1 MIKKLSGFGLIFF
14 ISSCSYITG
23 PDGLFPPTKDEFL
36 KEKIEQDIDLPND
49 LDLSYVENYYPVNQS
64 NSTLTNQDVPKP
76 RQIFSTSG
84 DSSVQLRRLGE
95 LMWIYVETLPSTSWP
110 ISKSFWETS
119 SYPVLESNPT
129 SGEII
134 IDYDDS
140 SELQMKIEH
149 GIKEDSTEIFLVQT
163 SKVDKEILSNPELIQ
178 SELEKLVNYFADSV
192 GQFSGTSLA
201 AQNLNEMKK
210 AKIFLDNG
218 QTVIELDLNF
228 DRAWSS
234 VTKAMDASEILA
246 NDKDRS
252 NGIFYV
258 SYAEEENDG
267 ILSDDGIFSFFKIGG
282 SSKNKKIDFDG
293 AKFEVKITEKNNK
306 TYVRAYSKDGKI
318 EEAEKLISKINES
331 LS

>member
-1 MIKKLSGFGLIFF
+1 MF
-14 ISSCSYITG
+14 SSCSYIAG
-23 PDGLFPPTKDEFL
+23 PEGLFPPTKDEFL
-36 KEKIEQDIDLPND
+36 KEKVEQDIQLPSDLA
-49 LDLSYVENYYPVNQS
+49 LISKENHYPVDEIS
-64 NSTLTNQDVPKP
+64 ETLENQDVPKP

-95 LMWIYVETLPSTSWP
+95 LMWVYVETLPSTSWP
-110 ISKSFWETS
+110 ISKSYWDTS
-119 SYPVLESNPT
+119 SYKVINADPAT
-129 SGEII
+129 GEIAI
-134 IDYDDS
+134 NFDES
-140 SELQMKIEH
+140 TKLKMKIEH
-149 GIKEDSTEIFLVQT
+149 GIKEASTEIFLVQ
-163 SKVDKEILSNPELIQ
+163 VDKTSNEILSNPELIQ
-178 SELEKLVNYFADSV
+178 TELSNLVNYFADSV

-210 AKIFLDNG
+210 AKIFVDNG

-234 VTKAMDASEILA
+234 VTKAIDSANIIA

-258 SYAEEENDG
+258 SYESEEEEG
-267 ILSDDGIFSFFKIGG
+267 FFSFLNFGR
-282 SSKNKKIDFDG
+282 SKSRNATVFGD
-293 AKFEVKITEKNNK
+293 AQFEVKISEKNNK

-318 EEAEKLISKINES
+318 EEAEELISKINES

>member
-1 MIKKLSGFGLIFF
+1 MIKKFYSIIFLF
-14 ISSCSYITG
+14 IFSSCSYIAG
-23 PDGLFPPTKDEFL
+23 PEGLFPPTKDEFL
-36 KEKIEQDIDLPND
+36 KEKVEQDIQLPSDLA
-49 LDLSYVENYYPVNQS
+49 LISKENHYPVDEIS
-64 NSTLTNQDVPKP
+64 ETLENQDVPKP

-95 LMWIYVETLPSTSWP
+95 LMWVYVETLPSTSWP
-110 ISKSFWETS
+110 ISKSYWDTS
-119 SYPVLESNPT
+119 SYKVINADPAT
-129 SGEII
+129 GEIA
-134 IDYDDS
+134 IDFDES
-140 SELQMKIEH
+140 TKLKMKIEH
-149 GIKEDSTEIFLVQT
+149 GIKEASTEIFLVQ
-163 SKVDKEILSNPELIQ
+163 VDKTSNEILSNPELIQ
-178 SELEKLVNYFADSV
+178 TELSNLVNYFADSV

-210 AKIFLDNG
+210 AKIFVDNG

-234 VTKAMDASEILA
+234 VTKAIDSANIIA

-258 SYAEEENDG
+258 SYESEEEEG
-267 ILSDDGIFSFFKIGG
+267 FFSFLNFGR
-282 SSKNKKIDFDG
+282 SKSRNTTVFGD
-293 AKFEVKITEKNNK
+293 AQFEVKISEKNNK

-318 EEAEKLISKINES
+318 EEAEELISKINES

>member
-1 MIKKLSGFGLIFF
+1 MF
-14 ISSCSYITG
+14 SSCSYIAG
-23 PDGLFPPTKDEFL
+23 PEGLFPPTKDEFL
-36 KEKIEQDIDLPND
+36 KEKVEQDIQLPSDLA
-49 LDLSYVENYYPVNQS
+49 LISKENHYPVDEIS
-64 NSTLTNQDVPKP
+64 ETLENQDVPKP

-95 LMWIYVETLPSTSWP
+95 LMWVYVETLPSTSWP
-110 ISKSFWETS
+110 ISKSYWDTS
-119 SYPVLESNPT
+119 SYQVINADPAT
-129 SGEII
+129 GEIAI
-134 IDYDDS
+134 NFDES
-140 SELQMKIEH
+140 TKLKMKIEH
-149 GIKEDSTEIFLVQT
+149 GIKEASTEIFLVQ
-163 SKVDKEILSNPELIQ
+163 VDKTSNEILSNPELIQ
-178 SELEKLVNYFADSV
+178 TELSNLVNYFADSV

-210 AKIFLDNG
+210 AKIFVDNG

-234 VTKAMDASEILA
+234 VTKAIDSANIIA

-258 SYAEEENDG
+258 SYESEEEEG
-267 ILSDDGIFSFFKIGG
+267 FFSFLNFGR
-282 SSKNKKIDFDG
+282 SKSRNTTVFGD
-293 AKFEVKITEKNNK
+293 AQFEVKISEKNNK

-318 EEAEKLISKINES
+318 EEAEELISKINES

>member
-49 LDLSYVENYYPVNQS
+49 LDLSYVENYYPVNQF

-210 AKIFLDNG
+210 AKIFVDNG

-234 VTKAMDASEILA
+234 VTKAMSASNIVA

-252 NGIFYV
+252 AGIFYV
-258 SYAEEENDG
+258 SYEKQKEKG
-267 ILSDDGIFSFFKIGG
+267 LFSFLNFGKDDDQGVIFK
-282 SSKNKKIDFDG
+282 D
-293 AKFEVKITEKNNK
+293 AEFEVKITEKNNK
-306 TYVRAYSKDGKI
+306 TYVRAYSKDCKI
-318 EEAEKLISKINES
+318 EPAEELISKINES

>member
-210 AKIFLDNG
+210 AKIFVDNG

-234 VTKAMDASEILA
+234 VTKAMSASNIVA

-252 NGIFYV
+252 AGIFYV
-258 SYAEEENDG
+258 SYEKQKEKG
-267 ILSDDGIFSFFKIGG
+267 LFSFLNFGKDDEQGVIFK
-282 SSKNKKIDFDG
+282 D
-293 AKFEVKITEKNNK
+293 AEFEVKITEKNNK

-318 EEAEKLISKINES
+318 EPAEELISKINES

>member
-1 MIKKLSGFGLIFF
+1 MIKKFYSIIFLF
-14 ISSCSYITG
+14 IFSSCSYIAG
-23 PDGLFPPTKDEFL
+23 PEGLFPPTKDEFL
-36 KEKIEQDIDLPND
+36 KEKVEQDIQLPSDLA
-49 LDLSYVENYYPVNQS
+49 LISKENHYPVDEIS
-64 NSTLTNQDVPKP
+64 ETLENQDVPKP

-95 LMWIYVETLPSTSWP
+95 LMWVYVETLPSTSWP
-110 ISKSFWETS
+110 ISKSYWDTS
-119 SYPVLESNPT
+119 SYQVINADPAT
-129 SGEII
+129 GEIAI
-134 IDYDDS
+134 NFDES
-140 SELQMKIEH
+140 TKLKMKIEH
-149 GIKEDSTEIFLVQT
+149 GIKEASTEIFLVQ
-163 SKVDKEILSNPELIQ
+163 VDKTSNEILSNPELIQ
-178 SELEKLVNYFADSV
+178 TELSNLVNYFADSV

-210 AKIFLDNG
+210 AKIFVDNG

-234 VTKAMDASEILA
+234 VTKAIDSANIIA

-258 SYAEEENDG
+258 SYESEEEEG
-267 ILSDDGIFSFFKIGG
+267 FFSFLNFGR
-282 SSKNKKIDFDG
+282 SKSRNTTVFGD
-293 AKFEVKITEKNNK
+293 AQFEVKISEKNNK

-318 EEAEKLISKINES
+318 EEAEVLISKINES

>member
-36 KEKIEQDIDLPND
+36 KEKIEQDIDLPNN

-140 SELQMKIEH
+140 SKLQMKIEH

-210 AKIFLDNG
+210 AKIFVDNG

-234 VTKAMDASEILA
+234 VTKAMSASNIVA

-252 NGIFYV
+252 TGIFYV
-258 SYAEEENDG
+258 SYEKQKEKG
-267 ILSDDGIFSFFKIGG
+267 LFSFLNFGKDDDQGVIFK
-282 SSKNKKIDFDG
+282 D
-293 AKFEVKITEKNNK
+293 AEFEVKITEKNNK

-318 EEAEKLISKINES
+318 EPAEELISKINES

>member
-1 MIKKLSGFGLIFF
+1 MIKKLSAFGLIFF

-49 LDLSYVENYYPVNQS
+49 LDLSYVENYYPVNQF

-210 AKIFLDNG
+210 AKIFVDNG

-234 VTKAMDASEILA
+234 VTKAMSASNIVA

-252 NGIFYV
+252 AGIFYV
-258 SYAEEENDG
+258 SYEKQKEKG
-267 ILSDDGIFSFFKIGG
+267 LFSFLNFGKDDDQGVIFK
-282 SSKNKKIDFDG
+282 D
-293 AKFEVKITEKNNK
+293 AEFEVKITEKNNK

>member
-1 MIKKLSGFGLIFF
+1 MF
-14 ISSCSYITG
+14 SSCSYIAG
-23 PDGLFPPTKDEFL
+23 PEGLFPPTKDEFL
-36 KEKIEQDIDLPND
+36 KEKVEQDIQLPSDLA
-49 LDLSYVENYYPVNQS
+49 LISKENHYPVDEIS
-64 NSTLTNQDVPKP
+64 ETLENQDVPKP

-95 LMWIYVETLPSTSWP
+95 LMWVYVETLPSTSWP
-110 ISKSFWETS
+110 ISKSYWDTS
-119 SYPVLESNPT
+119 SYKVINADPAT
-129 SGEII
+129 GEIAI
-134 IDYDDS
+134 NFDES
-140 SELQMKIEH
+140 TKLKMKIEH
-149 GIKEDSTEIFLVQT
+149 GIKEASTEIFLVQ
-163 SKVDKEILSNPELIQ
+163 VDKTSNEILSNPELIQ
-178 SELEKLVNYFADSV
+178 TELSNLVNYFADSV

-210 AKIFLDNG
+210 AKIFVDNG

-234 VTKAMDASEILA
+234 VTKAIDSANIIA

-258 SYAEEENDG
+258 SYESEEEEG
-267 ILSDDGIFSFFKIGG
+267 FFSFLNFGR
-282 SSKNKKIDFDG
+282 SKSRNATVFGD
-293 AKFEVKITEKNNK
+293 AQFEVRISEKNNK

-318 EEAEKLISKINES
+318 EEAEELISKINES

>member
-1 MIKKLSGFGLIFF
+1 MIKKFYSIIFLF
-14 ISSCSYITG
+14 IFSSCSYIAG
-23 PDGLFPPTKDEFL
+23 PEGLFPPTKDEFL
-36 KEKIEQDIDLPND
+36 KEKVEQDIQLPSDLA
-49 LDLSYVENYYPVNQS
+49 LISKENHYPVDEIS
-64 NSTLTNQDVPKP
+64 EILENQDVPKP

-95 LMWIYVETLPSTSWP
+95 LMWVYVETLPSTSWP
-110 ISKSFWETS
+110 ISKSYWDTS
-119 SYPVLESNPT
+119 SYQVINADPAT
-129 SGEII
+129 GEIAI
-134 IDYDDS
+134 NFDES
-140 SELQMKIEH
+140 TKLKMKIEH
-149 GIKEDSTEIFLVQT
+149 GIKEASTEIFLVQ
-163 SKVDKEILSNPELIQ
+163 VDKTSNEILSNPELIQ
-178 SELEKLVNYFADSV
+178 TELSNLVNYFADSV

-210 AKIFLDNG
+210 AKIFVDNG

-234 VTKAMDASEILA
+234 VTKAIDSANIIA

-258 SYAEEENDG
+258 SYESEEEEG
-267 ILSDDGIFSFFKIGG
+267 FFSFLNFGR
-282 SSKNKKIDFDG
+282 SKSRNTTVFGD
-293 AKFEVKITEKNNK
+293 AQFEVKISEKNNK

-318 EEAEKLISKINES
+318 EEAEELISKINES